1 MRSGDRV
8 DRWSVRDAVLF
19 GAPTLMAVSSVL
31 HPLPPFMSPGMLEFL
46 RPRLSLWLGIHLVQV
61 VLVLLLGLAIWF
73 LTEGLSNPKSHST
86 CLSAGTKQEIGGPR
100 GPRYL
105 RSSSAALCIS
115 RRKTPP

>member
-1 MRSGDRV
+1 V

-31 HPLPPFMSPGMLEFL
+31 HPLPPFMSPGMLKFL

-73 LTEGLSNPKSHST
+73 LTEGLSSRAATASRLAT
-86 CLSAGTKQEIGGPR
+86 ACFLVFYAAFDSVVGIGTGLLARLVDAP
-100 GPRYL
+100 P
-105 RSSSAALCIS
+105 ALDA
-115 RRKTPP
+115 R